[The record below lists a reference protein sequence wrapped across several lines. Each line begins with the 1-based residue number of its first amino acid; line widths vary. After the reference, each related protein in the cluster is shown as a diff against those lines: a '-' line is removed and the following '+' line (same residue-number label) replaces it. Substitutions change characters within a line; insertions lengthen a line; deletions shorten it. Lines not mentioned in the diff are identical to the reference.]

1 MCCVSKNKTK
11 CLCDAN
17 FLFQDSLE
25 GMLIELPV
33 DIRTWFTIK
42 PEYLHEPTLKD
53 QISQQF
59 FLLLDEFY
67 PRYLH
72 QLKTIVIPSYTMF
85 PKFTESTYDNI
96 SFDNVGIKSQIY
108 ITADGRDC
116 YMTSHIK
123 IVYTDSRPN
132 DAVFKA
138 QFIQATEMALNS
150 LRWDFIWTTR
160 NNPHRPFGSAY
171 NPIFVGEPQYEFL
184 IPPNVMNI
192 QRRTRRRAIQ
202 GIQALPQNVTNVI
215 ADFAVGPSMPNTEAI
230 PPELSTETL
239 LQPFEK
245 RLARAE
251 EARLEVARQASAAAV
266 PVPEPK
272 SWWKRMFGKGRR
284 TYTYKRRTHARKTRG
299 RRRA

>member
-1 MCCVSKNKTK
+1 
-11 CLCDAN
+11 
-17 FLFQDSLE
+17 
-25 GMLIELPV
+25 MLIELPV

-42 PEYLHEPTLKD
+42 PEYVHNPNLQE

-59 FLLLDEFY
+59 FLLLDKLY
-67 PRYLH
+67 PLYLH
-72 QLKTIVIPSYTMF
+72 ELKRVVTTYTIF
-85 PKFTESTYDNI
+85 PKFTESTYDAI
-96 SFDNVGIKSQIY
+96 SFDTVGIKSRIF

-123 IVYTDSRPN
+123 IVYTDTKPN
-132 DAVFKA
+132 DPVFKV
-138 QFIQATEMALNS
+138 QFIQATEMALNQ
-150 LRWDFIWTTR
+150 LTWRTTWLTR
-160 NNPHRPFGSAY
+160 NSPHRPFSEAY
-171 NPIFVGEPQYEFL
+171 HPIFVGEPQYRFL
-184 IPPNVMNI
+184 ISGNALNI

-215 ADFAVGPSMPNTEAI
+215 ADFAVGPSMPNTEGI
-230 PPELSTETL
+230 PAELSTETL

-251 EARLEVARQASAAAV
+251 EARLEAARQASAAAT
-266 PVPEPK
+266 PVPEQT

-284 TYTYKRRTHARKTRG
+284 ISTRKQRIHKRKTRG

>member
-1 MCCVSKNKTK
+1 
-11 CLCDAN
+11 
-17 FLFQDSLE
+17 
-25 GMLIELPV
+25 MLIEIPV

-42 PEYLHEPTLKD
+42 PEYVHDPTLKD

-59 FLLLDEFY
+59 FQLLEEFY
-67 PRYLH
+67 PRYLS
-72 QLKTIVIPSYTMF
+72 QVKKVVAPYQGFTKI
-85 PKFTESTYDNI
+85 TESMVDNI
-96 SFDNVGIKSQIY
+96 SFDNVRIKSKIY

-123 IVYTDSRPN
+123 IVYTDSKPN

-138 QFIQATEMALNS
+138 DFIYATELALNS
-150 LRWDFIWTTR
+150 LRWDFVWTTR
-160 NNPHRPFGSAY
+160 NYPHRPFSETY

-184 IPPNVMNI
+184 IPPHVLNI

-251 EARLEVARQASAAAV
+251 EARLEAARQASAAAA

-284 TYTYKRRTHARKTRG
+284 ASTHRRKPHARKTRS